1 MAKRNNALESMKKWM
16 EFIPQCLQP
25 QGKQIDNEEP
35 KEKPA
40 ARSGGRESERR
51 KKRNLPQ
58 NRW

>member
-16 EFIPQCLQP
+16 EFIPQLLQP

-40 ARSGGRESERR
+40 A
-51 KKRNLPQ
+51 KKR
-58 NRW
+58 RARK